1 MLLKRELNIQQPN
14 LLVISP
20 VYNEAGNLVEFLK
33 QLAALRANHTELAN
47 LQLILVDDGSED
59 GSFEKILEL
68 SELYPW
74 LAYRQLTGNF
84 GHQAALL
91 SGLSSL
97 NDWND
102 SWSDLVVTLDSD
114 LEHPPQTI
122 LSMVQ
127 LWQTKKVQLVQAIR
141 KSHSSLPLHKK
152 LLSRLFYIV
161 TARLTG
167 LKLVDG
173 QADYCLW
180 DAQVIRQ
187 LTPYLHYIGSLR
199 VFAAWLPVSKAVVY
213 FEQNLRTHGH
223 SQFTLDQNWNLAIN
237 SIIRFSNTPLRLITW
252 LGVIGV
258 LGSLIHLLQ
267 ILLAIYNN
275 EALTP
280 GWTTL
285 ILTVIFMGCFQLIC
299 LGILASYLRRI
310 VFSKNLPLFLIKRD
324 KKIILPHS

>member
-1 MLLKRELNIQQPN
+1 MLLNRESNIQQPN

-20 VYNEAGNLVEFLK
+20 VYNEAGNLVEFLS
-33 QLAALRANHTELAN
+33 QLAALRSQHSALNHM
-47 LQLILVDDGSED
+47 QVVLIEDGSQD
-59 GSFEKILEL
+59 SSFEKILEL
-68 SELYPW
+68 SEQYSW
-74 LAYRQLTGNF
+74 LSYRQLTGNF

-97 NDWND
+97 HDWQD
-102 SWSDLVVTLDSD
+102 DWSDIVVTLDSD
-114 LEHPPQTI
+114 LEHPPQII
-122 LSMVQ
+122 LEMVAQ
-127 LWQTKKVQLVQAIR
+127 WQSKKVQMVQAVR
-141 KSHSSLPLHKK
+141 KPHAALPLRKK
-152 LLSRLFYIV
+152 MLSQLFYAV
-161 TARLTG
+161 TSRLTG
-167 LKLVDG
+167 LQLSEG
-173 QADYCLW
+173 QADFCLW

-187 LTPYLHYIGSLR
+187 LKPYLHYIGSLR
-199 VFAAWLPVSKAVVY
+199 VFAAWLPVSKSTVY
-213 FEQNLRTHGH
+213 YEQNLRTQGQ
-223 SQFTLDQNWNLAIN
+223 SGFTWQQNWNLAIN

-258 LGSLIHLLQ
+258 LGSLAHLVQ
-267 ILLAIYNN
+267 IMIAIYNN

-324 KKIILPHS
+324 KKISLTGR